1 MNKILLGI
9 TYFLF
14 FQITVY
20 ADVLEDL
27 KSLKYTDTGKSK
39 IFLLISEN
47 VTSFNDVKESF
58 IEELSNKYDMM
69 IFQKEQEL
77 LNNKDIPA
85 QILLKN
91 PELILCIGSKALESL
106 TGKIN
111 SVPILFAMV
120 INYQKF
126 HLEQYT
132 NITGVSLQIP
142 AESIFI
148 NFKTIHENFIRVGV
162 ISGKEYINSYLNQEK
177 INLKNIGIYL
187 LIDCINEPSE
197 LINSYQKIKKSIEV
211 LWMVPDY
218 SIFSLE
224 NILNLI
230 KITRQEKMPFVVFSE
245 NFVKVGGLFSVSPNY
260 RTIGSQLAV
269 MAQKI
274 IDDKITPV
282 NISIAPVIGTILT
295 INKNTAR
302 FIGLDLNKDNE
313 INIDKIVE

>member
-1 MNKILLGI
+1 
-9 TYFLF
+9 
-14 FQITVY
+14 
-20 ADVLEDL
+20 
-27 KSLKYTDTGKSK
+27 
-39 IFLLISEN
+39 
-47 VTSFNDVKESF
+47 
-58 IEELSNKYDMM
+58 MM

-177 INLKNIGIYL
+177 INLKNIGIDL